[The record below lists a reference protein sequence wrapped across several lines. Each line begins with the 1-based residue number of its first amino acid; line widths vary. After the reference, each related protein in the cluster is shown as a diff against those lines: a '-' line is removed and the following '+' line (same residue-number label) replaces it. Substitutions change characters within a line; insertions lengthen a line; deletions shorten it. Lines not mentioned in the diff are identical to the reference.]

1 VATRDLLAKTKTPE
15 GVRVV
20 LFTDTWR
27 EHITEPGE
35 GHPEIGPYLKDVL
48 TTVSSPD
55 YRELDTRPGRERFYK
70 HDVGPGS
77 WLFAV
82 VSFEREPAR
91 IVTAYAIGDE
101 RVPGQETQ

>member
-1 VATRDLLAKTKTPE
+1 M
-15 GVRVV
+15 
-20 LFTDTWR
+20 LFADTWR

-35 GHPEIGPYLKDVL
+35 GHPEIKSHLEGVL

-55 YRELDTRPGRERFYK
+55 YHEPDARPGRERFYK
-70 HDVGPGS
+70 HGVGPGS